1 MNYPVPHPS
10 CEFLRSQGNVNKY
23 RCNIV
28 TTIIEKRNAVRVPRW
43 FQSNPPPVHT
53 YPRQDKIE
61 QEILHTDFFHRWTVV
76 SIEWILSPWHVHP
89 SLNTRSQTLINIRL
103 DGTVWWRYCYMCYVN
118 MLDNVA
124 SYMGLRTVPAY
135 PLGNWGIWVPK
146 VKSPHDRWAAWSRW
160 TKGPGAS
167 QGTPLQIVDRTYIY
181 LLSSP
186 WWGCIS
192 FFLSLVITLSK
203 SWCVVNT
210 AIVTYT

>member
-1 MNYPVPHPS
+1 MNGCVY
-10 CEFLRSQGNVNKY
+10 RVNSK
-23 RCNIV
+23 
-28 TTIIEKRNAVRVPRW
+28 PM
-43 FQSNPPPVHT
+43 
-53 YPRQDKIE
+53 
-61 QEILHTDFFHRWTVV
+61 
-76 SIEWILSPWHVHP
+76 HVHP

-146 VKSPHDRWAAWSRW
+146 VKSPKIDGPQKVGSRG
-160 TKGPGAS
+160 TKGLGAS
-167 QGTPLQIVDRTYIY
+167 QGTPFQITGRIYIY

-186 WWGCIS
+186 RWGCIT